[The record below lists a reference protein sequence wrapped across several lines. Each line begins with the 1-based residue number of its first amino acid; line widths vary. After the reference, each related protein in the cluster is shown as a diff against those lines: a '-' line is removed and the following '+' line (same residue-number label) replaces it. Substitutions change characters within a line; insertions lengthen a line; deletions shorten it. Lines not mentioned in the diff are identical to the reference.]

1 MPKRLLDH
9 VSPSMAVALL
19 ALFVAL
25 TGTGYAA
32 LKVNGKDIRKRS
44 IPGNRLVND
53 GVTGRQ
59 VNEGRLGAVPRA
71 QSADTLAGLTPGSFL
86 RNPSAFLAKGAKAA
100 DSERLDGLDSS
111 GFLGAAAKAAD
122 SEQLDGLE
130 PSAFLGAGAKASDSN
145 LLDGIDPAGFLQ
157 GGGNVDG
164 QAVAMAPN
172 TINFVG
178 PAIGGLV
185 RFRYTCPFGLGGNGI
200 LRIINSSAGLAN
212 VFVDSG
218 GANPDYFQ
226 LSSGGFFEYA
236 AAAGGESF
244 VVQMQGSPGV
254 VLATVATVHRSASSD
269 CHAQA
274 LGVLGQ

>member
-1 MPKRLLDH
+1 VVAMLKRLPAH
-9 VSPSMAVALL
+9 ISPSMAVALL

-25 TGTGYAA
+25 SGTGYAA
-32 LKVNGKDIRKRS
+32 LKVNGRDIRKGS
-44 IPGNRLVND
+44 IPGNRLKTNSV
-53 GVTGRQ
+53 GGRQ
-59 VNEGRLGAVPRA
+59 VNEARLGTVPGARN
-71 QSADTLAGLTPGSFL
+71 ADTLAGLSPGSFL
-86 RNPSAFLAKGAKAA
+86 RDPSAFLGAGAKAA
-100 DSERLDGLDSS
+100 DSEQLDGLNSS
-111 GFLGAAAKAAD
+111 AFLGAAAKAAD
-122 SEQLDGLE
+122 SEQLDGI
-130 PSAFLGAGAKASDSN
+130 DS
-145 LLDGIDPAGFLQ
+145 AGFIK

-178 PAIGGLV
+178 PTIGGLV

-226 LSSGGFFEYA
+226 LSGGGFFEYA

-244 VVQMQGSPGV
+244 LVQMQGSPGV